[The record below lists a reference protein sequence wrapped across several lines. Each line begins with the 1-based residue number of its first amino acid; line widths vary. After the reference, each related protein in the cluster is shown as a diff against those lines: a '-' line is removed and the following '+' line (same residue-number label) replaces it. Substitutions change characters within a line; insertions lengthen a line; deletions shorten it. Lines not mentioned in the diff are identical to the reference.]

1 MTALKKNQS
10 VALMTHQ
17 RASLAWN
24 QGESD
29 ASLQYDVERLRGCLD
44 RLRLRLLLADFEDR
58 RPFMKVKTTLLAATA
73 MVLPFSVGAAKEP
86 ARLPPPS
93 LVVAPSTSIAFSGPQ
108 GGPFSPPSIQ
118 LRLSASRGTVS
129 YSIRGPSWL
138 TASSTFGTTGTNGVT
153 VTLTINQ
160 SAIHLPPGAYGPA
173 VAFTNV
179 SNGQGSAT
187 RLAKLVIQAP
197 SGSAPPD
204 AKSRGGRLLDGR
216 GGYLLDDGARRLL
229 AQ

>member
-1 MTALKKNQS
+1 L
-10 VALMTHQ
+10 
-17 RASLAWN
+17 N

-44 RLRLRLLLADFEDR
+44 RLRLRRLLADFEDR
-58 RPFMKVKTTLLAATA
+58 RPFMKVTTTLLAATA
-73 MVLPFSVGAAKEP
+73 MLLPFSVGAAKEP

-93 LVVAPSTSIAFSGPQ
+93 LVVSQPTSIAFSGPQ

-129 YSIRGPSWL
+129 YSIRAPSWL
-138 TASSTFGTTGTNGVT
+138 TASSTFGTTNTNGVT

-187 RLAKLVIQAP
+187 RLARLFIRASSP
-197 SGSAPPD
+197 SASASAHPD
-204 AKSRGGRLLDGR
+204 AKSLGGRLLDGR